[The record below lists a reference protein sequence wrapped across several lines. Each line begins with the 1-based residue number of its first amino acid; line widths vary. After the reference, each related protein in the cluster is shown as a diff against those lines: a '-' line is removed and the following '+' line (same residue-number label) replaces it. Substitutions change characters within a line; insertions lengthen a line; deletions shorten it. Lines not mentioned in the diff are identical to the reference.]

1 MVNTHD
7 ENDVGI
13 VKIKDSSKLQNYEV
27 LRGKLQ
33 GSYFIAFRIDK
44 VQEQKIQVQYRNSD
58 RQYVDLKSFDM
69 KVEAERVVNRL
80 TVSKK
85 TVGSSCRV
93 GTDVD
98 IVLVAYD
105 RFGNVIQNVE
115 SEKMDLS

>member
-1 MVNTHD
+1 
-7 ENDVGI
+7 
-13 VKIKDSSKLQNYEV
+13 
-27 LRGKLQ
+27 
-33 GSYFIAFRIDK
+33 
-44 VQEQKIQVQYRNSD
+44 
-58 RQYVDLKSFDM
+58 M

-105 RFGNVIQNVE
+105 RFGNVI
-115 SEKMDLS
+115 